1 MLLQTLTMAEDHIPG
16 ISQYCDHWCER
27 CPFSRRC
34 QDFSKGPDPFKDDYF
49 TNPALLERVREN
61 FQRAMDKIEISID
74 RSRDVYS
81 ILALEKQKKKLL
93 ADNPL
98 LTVSQAYSE
107 AAQQWLRSQP
117 GMLERLEKLK
127 KEIVMGSAANSGKSI
142 ASSIKDA
149 LAIIHWDASFIHSKL
164 VEALSIRIKEQSD
177 FVMPNDAKSDGVV
190 KVILLSID
198 RSLEAWKT
206 IFDLLPDREDDF
218 LNVLAQLQKLSRLI
232 TNEFPSA
239 REFTRPGFDE
249 PKPALKPA
257 NRVTPM

>member
-1 MLLQTLTMAEDHIPG
+1 MLLQTLSMAEDQIPG

-27 CPFSRRC
+27 CAFTRRC
-34 QDFSKGPDPFKDDYF
+34 ADYSKGPDPFKDDYM

-61 FQRAMDKIEISID
+61 FKRAMDKIEVNID
-74 RSRDVYS
+74 RNRDVYS

-98 LTVSQAYSE
+98 LAVSQSYAE

-127 KEIVMGSAANSGKSI
+127 KEIVMGSTSTSGKSI
-142 ASSIKDA
+142 ASGIKEA
-149 LAIIHWDASFIHSKL
+149 LAVIHWDASLIHSKL

-177 FVMPNDAKSDGVV
+177 FLMPNDAKSDGIV

-198 RSLEAWKT
+198 RSLEAWRI

-232 TNEFPSA
+232 SHEFPTA
-239 REFTRPGFDE
+239 REFFRPGFDE
-249 PKPALKPA
+249 VKPDPMPA
-257 NRVTPM
+257 NQVAPT